1 MMAIKNNKA
10 VPYKRGSK
18 FSKRTLSSVNDRDVY
33 KYFCKLA
40 YGKFNPT
47 ADDNPTGCRNSTL
60 IYAKKSISWF
70 IPNNNCPWNEDTH
83 SGNPTKSII
92 ILNLLTAVKKR
103 G

>member
-1 MMAIKNNKA
+1 MAIKNNKA

-47 ADDNPTGCRNSTL
+47 ADDNPTGCRHSTL